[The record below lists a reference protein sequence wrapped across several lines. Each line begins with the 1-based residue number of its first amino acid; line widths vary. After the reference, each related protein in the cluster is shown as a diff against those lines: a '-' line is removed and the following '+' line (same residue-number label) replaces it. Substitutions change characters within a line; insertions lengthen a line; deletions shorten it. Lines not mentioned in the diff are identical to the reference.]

1 MNEVPLGSASAKDI
15 AQLKS
20 CIEAGKKK
28 LGTVSKEKDKR
39 VKELKEQQAK
49 EQKEQQE
56 LQKKLAVI
64 KSMSVDEIKKLKPA
78 TEFEVAPTD
87 DSFTAITITK
97 YKGTDPAVVIPA
109 VLQGL
114 PVKQIGANA
123 FNGNKNLIAVV
134 IPESV
139 KNVSGFNNCE
149 NLSVAVIPAGVTT
162 VAGFSGCKNLSTVVL
177 PSTLVGINDNA
188 FYGCSSLKSINLPEG
203 LMYIGE
209 HAFERSGLTSVSL
222 PKSLRLIDYKSFID
236 CNSLAEIQ
244 IPANHAISYD
254 DSYSNEK
261 PFDTF
266 FSGTKIR
273 ERIDLQKLLRYTTTR
288 AISQD
293 EYNNLWTE
301 INKKRW

>member
-1 MNEVPLGSASAKDI
+1 
-15 AQLKS
+15 
-20 CIEAGKKK
+20 
-28 LGTVSKEKDKR
+28 
-39 VKELKEQQAK
+39 
-49 EQKEQQE
+49 
-56 LQKKLAVI
+56 
-64 KSMSVDEIKKLKPA
+64 
-78 TEFEVAPTD
+78 
-87 DSFTAITITK
+87 
-97 YKGTDPAVVIPA
+97 
-109 VLQGL
+109 
-114 PVKQIGANA
+114 
-123 FNGNKNLIAVV
+123 
-134 IPESV
+134 V

-149 NLSVAVIPAGVTT
+149 
-162 VAGFSGCKNLSTVVL
+162 NLSTVVL

-254 DSYSNEK
+254 GSYSNEK